1 MSAVVIENTT
11 TRRFATFAIGVFVWC
26 TALCEIPPA
35 FAHRSESL
43 DCAADGSSTDFRFS
57 IVALF
62 PTTRALIT
70 DTGCPNHVHYSID
83 GGVAPKQKAV
93 SVDVNGSPWFRGG
106 IDRATNLSDV
116 SGPVGMMING
126 VAVYSSYADDRAAT
140 TYGAAA
146 AKLHGDTTDLCGGS
160 TTADGVYHYHNAPG
174 CLQEQAMKAQ
184 NLTADDHSPLLGWA
198 FDGFPIYGQLG
209 PSGVEMLRCNT
220 TGANETYC
228 LDECGGYEGEISG
241 VDHLLYRYYMTCG
254 SGPEYFPFTINCYR
268 GCCEETTRCH
278 STVQNCIEELGAV
291 VGYTDE
297 FLAGQSYES
306 LYLDTPYMDSDLIEG
321 DDVDQIVT
329 QDEMDCSFYMGS
341 AEPNPPPAPTPAPL
355 GVVDD
360 DDFNGADG
368 RRAYGPM
375 ARFTYLLVSSVAV
388 AVAVV
393 TDALG

>member
-1 MSAVVIENTT
+1 
-11 TRRFATFAIGVFVWC
+11 
-26 TALCEIPPA
+26 
-35 FAHRSESL
+35 
-43 DCAADGSSTDFRFS
+43 
-57 IVALF
+57 
-62 PTTRALIT
+62 
-70 DTGCPNHVHYSID
+70 
-83 GGVAPKQKAV
+83 
-93 SVDVNGSPWFRGG
+93 
-106 IDRATNLSDV
+106 
-116 SGPVGMMING
+116 MMING

-198 FDGFPIYGQLG
+198 YDGFPIYGQLG
-209 PSGVEMLRCNT
+209 PSGVEML
-220 TGANETYC
+220 
-228 LDECGGYEGEISG
+228 
-241 VDHLLYRYYMTCG
+241 TCG

-291 VGYTDE
+291 IGYTDD
-297 FLAGQSYES
+297 FTAGQSYES

-321 DDVDQIVT
+321 DDVDQVAT

-360 DDFNGADG
+360 DDFNGAGG

-375 ARFTYLLVSSVAV
+375 ARSMYLLVSSVTV